1 MQKSKIFIAK
11 KTLELLEKKEWKN
24 ISLSSILDKD
34 KNMNIKSK
42 NDLLINI
49 NKYFDYLLIKNL
61 SNLEESSKRDMLF
74 EIIMARLD
82 ILNLHRK
89 SIKKIIK
96 YLFSN
101 PQKFIVLAPSFI
113 EGIIQIS
120 TLSNIDVNGIKGVP
134 KIKVILILYLLSVY
148 SWHGDESYSLEKSM
162 KDLDKYLSY
171 INTFIN
177 SF

>member
-1 MQKSKIFIAK
+1 MQKNQIFIAK
-11 KTLELLEKKEWKN
+11 KTLELLQKKEWKN
-24 ISLSSILDKD
+24 IPLSSVLDEY
-34 KNMNIKSK
+34 KNINIKSK

-49 NKYFDYLLIKNL
+49 NRYFDYLLIKNL
-61 SNLEESSKRDMLF
+61 SSLEQSTKRDMLF

-82 ILNLHRK
+82 ILNLYRK

-101 PQKFIVLAPSFI
+101 PQKFVVLAPSFI
-113 EGIIQIS
+113 QSIIQIS
-120 TLSNIDVNGIKGVP
+120 TLSNIDVNGIRGVP

-148 SWHGDESYSLEKSM
+148 SWHADDSHSLEKTM

-171 INTFIN
+171 IDTFVN

>member
-24 ISLSSILDKD
+24 ISLSSILGKD
-34 KNMNIKSK
+34 KNTNIKSK

-74 EIIMARLD
+74 EVIMAR
-82 ILNLHRK
+82 
-89 SIKKIIK
+89 
-96 YLFSN
+96 
-101 PQKFIVLAPSFI
+101 LAPSFI
-113 EGIIQIS
+113 ESIIQIS
-120 TLSNIDVNGIKGVP
+120 TLSNINVNGIKGVP

>member
-1 MQKSKIFIAK
+1 M
-11 KTLELLEKKEWKN
+11 
-24 ISLSSILDKD
+24 
-34 KNMNIKSK
+34 
-42 NDLLINI
+42 
-49 NKYFDYLLIKNL
+49 LIKNL
-61 SNLEESSKRDMLF
+61 SGLEESSKRDMLF
-74 EIIMARLD
+74 EVIMARLD

-101 PQKFIVLAPSFI
+101 PQKFILLAPSFI
-113 EGIIQIS
+113 ESIIKIS
-120 TLSNIDVNGIKGVP
+120 TISNIDVNGIKGVP

-148 SWHGDESYSLEKSM
+148 SWNSDESYSLEKTM

-171 INTFIN
+171 IDSFIN